1 MIILDTSV
9 VIELVKGTGKGKEI
23 QQRLWQETVAIT
35 TITIH
40 EILLGARK
48 KEKEIIEK
56 LFAAVYIL
64 SYDQQA
70 AHYSAGIEQLL
81 YEHGKPIGRM
91 DIFIAAICLA
101 NDVSLLTLDKGFTK
115 VDHLRV
121 TVI

>member
-1 MIILDTSV
+1 MIILDTSI
-9 VIELVKGTGKGKEI
+9 VIELVKGTVKGKEI
-23 QQRLWQETVAIT
+23 QERLWQETVAIT

-56 LFAAVYIL
+56 LFRAVHIL
-64 SYDQQA
+64 SYDQHA

-81 YEHGKPIGRM
+81 YERGKPIGRM

-101 NDVSLLTLDKGFTK
+101 NEVSLLTMDEDFKRVEGLK
-115 VDHLRV
+115 V